1 MFYDEVIHFKT
12 KKVWDELTKDDEF
25 QLVRKKFKRDFYDT
39 YNKGFDYY
47 IRGEWEKAKE
57 YFELVQEKL
66 GELDGPTKHLL
77 SFMRESNFKS
87 TEWHGYKSDSG
98 H

>member
-1 MFYDEVIHFKT
+1 VSGK
-12 KKVWDELTKDDEF
+12 
-25 QLVRKKFKRDFYDT
+25 
-39 YNKGFDYY
+39 
-47 IRGEWEKAKE
+47 KAKE